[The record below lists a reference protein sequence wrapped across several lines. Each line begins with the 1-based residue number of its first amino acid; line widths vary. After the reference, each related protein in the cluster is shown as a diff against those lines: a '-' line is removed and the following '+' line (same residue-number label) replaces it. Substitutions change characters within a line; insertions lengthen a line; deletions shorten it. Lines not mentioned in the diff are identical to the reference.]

1 MATSRDRG
9 QVEFH
14 LYRQGEETDEVVIK
28 GASSLTVDQFKTIR
42 DKFQSEGWEVEI
54 NGQHATESEVQAVI
68 NDLNRQG
75 ISLFIDGERATGSSP
90 IRSGAMV
97 STAGEGK
104 GARYLYL

>member
-1 MATSRDRG
+1 MATSGRNRG

-28 GASSLTVDQFKTIR
+28 GSSSLTVDQFKTIR

-54 NGQHATESEVQAVI
+54 NGQHATESEVQGI
-68 NDLNRQG
+68 LNDLNKQG
-75 ISLFIDGERATGSSP
+75 ISLFVDGERATGSTP
-90 IRSGAMV
+90 IRSGSMV

-104 GARYLYL
+104 GARS